1 MALSSVWRCCV
12 VLVLLLGTLS
22 LGCERLQLQQI
33 LNTHTLSK
41 LNEMGGRIPRQC
53 VRERLSLKTKPL
65 NLVKLSEGLPSQDRI
80 QIVHQTLRH
89 LTKIYSMNLGSVAW
103 PRDKVETFRLLLN
116 GQLGELEECVRKPG
130 SVSRPRRNAS
140 IHKYFKKLRKFL
152 KQKRFSYCAWEIIR
166 AETRARLQQILFITA
181 KIRRE
186 IQDFP

>member
-1 MALSSVWRCCV
+1 MALASIWRCCI
-12 VLVLLLGTLS
+12 VLVLLPGTLS
-22 LGCERLQLQQI
+22 LGCEKLQLQQV
-33 LNTHTLSK
+33 LNTGTLSK
-41 LNEMGGRIPRQC
+41 LNQMGGRIPRQR

-89 LTKIYSMNLGSVAW
+89 LTKIYSMNLGSVTW
-103 PRDKVETFRLLLN
+103 PRDKVKNFRLFL
-116 GQLGELEECVRKPG
+116 ELEECDKKPG
-130 SVSRPRRNAS
+130 SDSRPSRNAS

-152 KQKRFSYCAWEIIR
+152 KQKRFSNCAWEIIR